1 MNNKVD
7 NTSLNGI
14 KPSGA
19 LPIYAIAK
27 NEGCTDKLSRI
38 VRGGYEG
45 EKQKIMS
52 PTMIIA
58 IIVLCLVTV
67 FVSFV
72 VPLYY
77 GNMGS

>member
-27 NEGCTDKLSRI
+27 NEGCTDNLS
-38 VRGGYEG
+38 
-45 EKQKIMS
+45 
-52 PTMIIA
+52 
-58 IIVLCLVTV
+58 
-67 FVSFV
+67 
-72 VPLYY
+72 
-77 GNMGS
+77 